1 MRYLPSVT
9 FGQADAEIGASLRRL
24 EADLQ
29 ESRKVRALPERLARA
44 MLANRSRA
52 EDFDSEIEGKVV
64 L

>member
-1 MRYLPSVT
+1 MRCLEIT
-9 FGQADAEIGASLRRL
+9 LGQADAEIGAFLRRL

-29 ESRKVRALPERLARA
+29 EGRKVRALPERLARA